1 MLDAAARTGTAIEV
15 SGQPERLDLDA
26 DAIRAAVDRGVL
38 LVLNTDAHAA
48 AQIGGLM
55 RYAVGTA
62 RRGGATAASIVNTRD
77 LEGVLRW
84 LNRA

>member
-1 MLDAAARTGTAIEV
+1 
-15 SGQPERLDLDA
+15 
-26 DAIRAAVDRGVL
+26 
-38 LVLNTDAHAA
+38 
-48 AQIGGLM
+48 M